1 MVNYAPLLKLTE
13 KGAADEPSS
22 SDAPEAAVWMGG
34 FLYITLMMTHG
45 QDPIRGLSS
54 AGADGMETGSPCRV
68 LYIGLITEYP
78 ITLLYLPFVQ
88 GCNCSVH
95 LSSSHRGLSY
105 GSILQRV
112 CGPFI
117 CVILPF
123 CFLSFAGRPQ
133 PGHVL

>member
-78 ITLLYLPFVQ
+78 ITLLYLPFIQ
-88 GCNCSVH
+88 GFNCPVH
-95 LSSSHRGLSY
+95 LSSPHRGLSCSESAVHSFVY
-105 GSILQRV
+105 SY
-112 CGPFI
+112 PFD
-117 CVILPF
+117 
-123 CFLSFAGRPQ
+123 FLSFAGRPQ